1 MVISLASM
9 SGSSESFGEF
19 VGDLATLGVAPVSA
33 GGRSYGLLRARTNDR
48 WWLIPLGGG
57 RPSAAA
63 MAMFQPVSVAAAV
76 AKAGVKTAARLGL
89 SLGWS
94 AGRISFAGLP
104 DLPGLGLK
112 GLAHCAYFTGTAGPH
127 RKTAIQ
133 LMGGDGAILGYAKVS
148 RRPLVKPFLMHEAEM
163 LLRVER
169 LALTTAE
176 TPTVLAFEP
185 GLGEG
190 ATVLVTDSR
199 KTAGARSSVRP
210 GPHHLR
216 FLLEMS
222 SRTQTVG
229 AQYVHDSMRSL
240 SEDPR
245 LPAAWVARLLSGL
258 RVSAP
263 FVETLP
269 VALAHGDFTP
279 WNSVMLKQGLYVFDW
294 EYASEN
300 WPLGYDLVH
309 YVLATSNL
317 KAADQT
323 VSALNQRVAATF
335 LSGDV
340 GTARICVLLSLLLHA
355 AFYLRRQLEY
365 SGYVDG
371 WSDGDR
377 RGRLID
383 ACLDQWGG
391 APC

>member
-94 AGRISFAGLP
+94 AGRISFGGLP

-185 GLGEG
+185 GLGQG
-190 ATVLVTDSR
+190 ATVLVTDSL
-199 KTAGARSSVRP
+199 KTAGARSSARP

-245 LPAAWVARLLSGL
+245 LPVAWVARLLSGL

-340 GTARICVLLSLLLHA
+340 GAARICVLLSLLLHA

-365 SGYVDG
+365 SGGVDG
-371 WSDGDR
+371 WNDGDR
-377 RGRLID
+377 RARLID
-383 ACLDQWGG
+383 ACLDQWGA